1 MSSTPPNP
9 PQPPPAG
16 VPPAP
21 AAPPSAAQTP
31 ATVVGGKSLSL
42 MERFREL
49 SAATK
54 VMIAVVIV
62 VLLFAIYIY
71 TGRVTTD
78 DAQVDAHIS
87 AIAPQVPGYA
97 IRLFINDNVPV
108 KEGQE
113 LVQIDPR
120 PYEAELAQA
129 QANLDVAIAQAN
141 SAQLQIGLTR
151 DTTTHATSG
160 ASGQQQSDTANYASS
175 QAQLE
180 QTATAN
186 LQFAEA
192 NVASKRA
199 TNERAQSDLA
209 RYQPLL
215 GTDDVSKFQFDAVE
229 AAARVAKSDLEAAE
243 QQLAAAKQAVSI
255 ARANTLS
262 AQARMSQ
269 SQAIYL
275 ETKARERG
283 VPIAEATYKSAVA
296 NVERAK
302 AAVQQAQLNL
312 GYTHIIAPITGQLTQ
327 KSVDLGQYLS
337 VGQLLFT
344 IVPLD
349 KVYITANFKETQL
362 ANVHPGQHANIHVDT
377 YNKDF
382 DGVVDS
388 IAGATGSL
396 QALLPPQNATGNF
409 IKVVQRIPVKILVK
423 QSDDPNY
430 TLRPGMNVEATIFT
444 RWSHANRSDAK

>member
-1 MSSTPPNP
+1 MSSSPPNP
-9 PQPPPAG
+9 PQPPA
-16 VPPAP
+16 A
-21 AAPPSAAQTP
+21 AAPPPASSATPAAQ
-31 ATVVGGKSLSL
+31 AVEEKSLSL
-42 MERFREL
+42 VEKFGEL
-49 SAATK
+49 SAGTK
-54 VMIAVVIV
+54 LMIGVVIAVI
-62 VLLFAIYIY
+62 LFAIYIY

-87 AIAPQVPGYA
+87 AIAPQVPGYV
-97 IRLFINDNVPV
+97 IQLFINDNTPV
-108 KEGQE
+108 KENDV
-113 LVQIDPR
+113 LVEIDPR

-129 QANLDVAIAQAN
+129 QANLDVSIAQAN
-141 SAQLQIGLTR
+141 SAQLEIGLTR
-151 DTTTHATSG
+151 ATTTHGTSG
-160 ASGQQQSDTANYASS
+160 ASAQQQSDTAEFATS
-175 QAQLE
+175 QATLE

-199 TNERAQSDLA
+199 TNVRAQADLA

-215 GTDDVSKFQFDAVE
+215 GTDDVSKFQFDAVD
-229 AAARVAKSDLEAAE
+229 AAARVAKSDLDAAE
-243 QQLAAAKQAVSI
+243 QQLAAAKQAVAI
-255 ARANTLS
+255 ARSNTQS
-262 AQARMSQ
+262 AQARMSR
-269 SQAIYL
+269 SQALYL
-275 ETKARERG
+275 ETKAREQQ

-296 NVERAK
+296 AVERAK
-302 AAVQQAQLNL
+302 AALQQAQLNL
-312 GYTHIIAPITGQLTQ
+312 GYTHILAPITGQVTQ
-327 KSVDLGQYLS
+327 KSVDLGQYVS

-349 KVYITANFKETQL
+349 KVYVTANFKETQM
-362 ANVHPGQHANIHVDT
+362 ANVHPGEHARIHVDT

-423 QSDDPNY
+423 QPDDPNY

-444 RWSHANRSDAK
+444 RFSHSERSAR